1 VALVGRGSSQSPLP
15 AEEVE
20 QFLAAGLEVIP
31 SGTRVLVIV
40 PDLTRTS
47 PVPLL
52 FRLVNQLLGPRTAAL
67 DYLVALGTHPPL
79 GPQALERL
87 VGMSAAE
94 RKRSWPRVR
103 LFNHRWDDPAALR
116 TIGVIGAAEV
126 RRLTDGLLDDDVP
139 IRLNRLIDEYDRL
152 LICGPVFPHEVAG
165 FSGGAKY
172 LFPGIAGPEIIDFT
186 HWLGALCTS
195 MATIGVCDTP
205 VRRVVHRAAE
215 FVPVPILN
223 AAMVLDGG
231 RLHGLWVGDHLS
243 TFAAAAELSAELNVV
258 WLERPYERV
267 LSMPAA
273 RYDDLWTAAKAMY
286 KTEPVVADGGEVVIY
301 APHLTEISYTHGALI
316 DQVGYHV
323 RDYFLAQWDRF
334 RHLPGTVLAHSTH
347 VKGTGIYQDGREE
360 PRIKVTL
367 STAIPEERCRRVNLG
382 YLAPDRADLESWRAE
397 NGLVVPEAGEKLYR
411 LRNGARPTPDRDAPK
426 PEFGP

>member
-1 VALVGRGSSQSPLP
+1 MELVALVGRGSSQSPLG
-15 AEEVE
+15 EEVVKRI
-20 QFLAAGLEVIP
+20 LAAGLEAVP
-31 SGTRVLVIV
+31 GGSRVLVIL

-79 GPQALERL
+79 GPEGLERL
-87 VGMSAAE
+87 VGISEAE
-94 RKRSWPRVR
+94 RKRRWPRVR

-116 TIGVIGAAEV
+116 TIGVIGAAEA
-126 RRLTDGLLDDDVP
+126 RRLTDDLLADEVP
-139 IRLNRLIDEYDRL
+139 VRLNRLIDDYDQL

-195 MATIGVCDTP
+195 MATIGVADTP
-205 VRRVVHRAAE
+205 VRRVIHRAAE

-223 AAMVLDGG
+223 AAMVLDRG

-243 TFAAAAELSAELNVV
+243 TFGAAAELSAELNVV
-258 WLERPYERV
+258 WLERPHQRV
-267 LSMPAA
+267 LSMPAT
-273 RYDDLWTAAKAMY
+273 RYQDLWTAAKAMY
-286 KTEPVVADGGEVVIY
+286 KTEPVVADGGEIVIH
-301 APHLTEISYTHGALI
+301 APHLAEISYTHGALI

-334 RHLPGTVLAHSTH
+334 RPLPGTVLAHSTH
-347 VKGTGIYQDGREE
+347 VKGAGAYRSGREE

-382 YLAPDRADLESWRAE
+382 YLAPDGVDPEAWRSE
-397 NGLVVPEAGEKLYR
+397 GGLVVPEAGEKLFR
-411 LRNGARPTPDRDAPK
+411 LRNG
-426 PEFGP
+426 G